1 MLNDNI
7 KVNSKW
13 TLKLI
18 RFKCFGF
25 LPSRH
30 IHAAIRTS
38 WTGRTW
44 RGWHR
49 GRVILLF
56 LFIFFAGQLRQFGP
70 FWRLNYLESAN
81 ISNIPGRIQKLAN
94 FGNASSH
101 SESNGAYNCE
111 IILNTFY
118 FQSNFPF
125 NLTLFTVDGALQQFS
140 CTYIS
145 SALCLQRR
153 LSQKTKNPKFSIA
166 LSNTCTGYMHWTVN
180 VVANW
185 YVLKV
190 S

>member
-1 MLNDNI
+1 MFVFKIRSGISEFWLLNLITLSN
-7 KVNSKW
+7 NKW

-18 RFKCFGF
+18 RFKCF

-56 LFIFFAGQLRQFGP
+56 LFIFFPGQLRQFGP

-94 FGNASSH
+94 FGNTSSH

-111 IILNTFY
+111 IILNSTLF
-118 FQSNFPF
+118 F
-125 NLTLFTVDGALQQFS
+125 NLISPLICRYLQ
-140 CTYIS
+140 
-145 SALCLQRR
+145 
-153 LSQKTKNPKFSIA
+153 
-166 LSNTCTGYMHWTVN
+166 
-180 VVANW
+180 
-185 YVLKV
+185 
-190 S
+190 